1 MGGVETSRMI
11 SRSAEF
17 RAVADFLLSAERQ
30 PTGLVIEGEAG
41 IGKTTLWLAAV
52 DQARERGF
60 RVFSARGGQAESV
73 LAYAAVADLIGN
85 VDPAV
90 LAELSDVQRIA
101 VDRVLLRAGGEGPPT
116 DQRVVAAAF
125 AAVVDRLSAD
135 APVLVAIDDVQ
146 WLDPSSQAVVGVRG
160 PAAQRPSRD
169 AAHRAMR
176 SERGKRRRGCI
187 WPGPKASSE
196 FGWGPLVLVD
206 STR

>member
-1 MGGVETSRMI
+1 MI

-73 LAYAAVADLIGN
+73 LAYAAVADLIGD

-90 LAELSDVQRIA
+90 LAGLPDMQRIA
-101 VDRVLLRAGGEGPPT
+101 VDRVLLRAGGEGPAT

-125 AAVVDRLSAD
+125 ATVVDRLSVD

-146 WLDPSSQAVVGVRG
+146 WLDPSSQAVVEYAARG
-160 PAAQRPSRD
+160 SVAAPGCCSPSD
-169 AAHRAMR
+169 AIRTM
-176 SERGKRRRGCI
+176 E
-187 WPGPKASSE
+187 E
-196 FGWGPLVLVD
+196 Q
-206 STR
+206 

>member
-1 MGGVETSRMI
+1 MLPLFAGSWCNLRLLVTMGGVETSRVI
-11 SRSAEF
+11 SRSAEI
-17 RAVADFLLSAERQ
+17 RAVSEFLLSAERQ

-73 LAYAAVADLIGN
+73 LAYAAVADLLGD

-90 LAELSDVQRIA
+90 LAELPDVQR
-101 VDRVLLRAGGEGPPT
+101 DRRRPGAAARQQRGPAT

-125 AAVVDRLSAD
+125 AAVVDRLSVD

-146 WLDPSSQAVVGVRG
+146 WLDPSSQAVVAF
-160 PAAQRPSRD
+160 AARRLTRPSRG

-176 SERGKRRRGCI
+176 SEPWK
-187 WPGPKASSE
+187 
-196 FGWGPLVLVD
+196 
-206 STR
+206 TR